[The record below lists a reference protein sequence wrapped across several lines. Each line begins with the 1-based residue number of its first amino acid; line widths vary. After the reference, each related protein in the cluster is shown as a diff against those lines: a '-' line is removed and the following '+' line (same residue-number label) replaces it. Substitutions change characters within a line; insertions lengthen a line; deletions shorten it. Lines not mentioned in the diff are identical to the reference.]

1 VAAIGEPEKST
12 TARRLRLAAGALVW
26 ERLWPA
32 LAPALAVIAL
42 FLVLALFDLPERLP
56 PWWQLALLVVLA
68 AALVMAL
75 FEGLREFR
83 LPRRLTAQRR
93 IERESGLQHRPLA
106 ALDDRIASGADDPE
120 SLALWQAHRARMAQ
134 AARGLRIGW
143 PKAGFARRD
152 PWALRALLVLLLV
165 LGAIDAGPDWAER
178 ISRSLTPPLQGGP
191 GMAAS
196 SLDIWLTPPDYTG
209 LPPQLLPAGEAKAP
223 IPVPAGSVVLA
234 QVHGSGAV
242 PRLAVGDRN
251 RDFDRIDGSDFK
263 AQATLTKSGALAVSQ
278 GGTVLGS
285 WPIVIVPDQPPTV
298 ALIGSPRQTEHGAMR
313 LEYRASDDYGVE
325 GVKANLVLVDNP
337 AADPLVLDLALPGL
351 HEKEAHGVG
360 YNDLT
365 AHPWAGLPVR
375 LRLEARDALGQT
387 GGSATVT
394 YTLPE
399 RIFHNPVARA
409 IVEQRKELTVHP
421 EDRDTV
427 AEALSDLSLR
437 PARYDGDIVVFLAL
451 RMAQARLEINRDPET
466 VPAVQKLLWQTALR
480 IEDGRAP
487 LMQQG
492 LRQAMQALQDA
503 LARNAPQSEIDRL
516 TDQVRQAMNR
526 YLQALMEQAQRQGM
540 QNLQKIDP
548 SQNAVT
554 QRDLQQMLDRAQKLA
569 QTGARDAARDLLN
582 QLQEMLENMQ
592 MGRMGAMQNDAQ
604 RMMGAMQKMMQRQ
617 QQLLDQ
623 SFRDSRAGRRE
634 EQGAAQNQEALRKML
649 GEMMRRL
656 GENGDIPQALQRAE
670 RAMRGAAGALNQGR
684 PGDAIKPQTEA
695 LDQLQQGARRMGE
708 QMMGRKNGNGSNDYG
723 EPGDDAAPRQAQ
735 RDPFGRSR
743 PYDEG
748 NGWVDDGGPMRRGT
762 GPDID
767 TSFRRAK
774 TILDELRRRAGER
787 ARPEIERDYIDRLL
801 KEF

>member
-1 VAAIGEPEKST
+1 M
-12 TARRLRLAAGALVW
+12 ARRLWLAAGVLLW

-32 LAPALAVIAL
+32 LAPALGVVAV
-42 FLVLALFDLPERLP
+42 FLILALFDLPERLP
-56 PWWQLALLVVLA
+56 PWLQLAVLIVLA
-68 AALVMAL
+68 ALVLAALVD
-75 FEGLREFR
+75 GLRRFR
-83 LPRRLTAQRR
+83 LPRRASAQRR
-93 IERESGLQHRPLA
+93 IERESGLEHRPLA
-106 ALDDRIASGADDPE
+106 ALDDRLASGADDPE

-134 AARGLRIGW
+134 ATRGLRIGW
-143 PKAGFARRD
+143 PKAGFSRRD

-178 ISRSLTPPLQGGP
+178 IGRSLTPPLQGGP
-191 GMAAS
+191 GVAAA
-196 SLDIWLTPPDYTG
+196 SLDIWVTPPDYTG
-209 LPPQLLPAGEAKAP
+209 LPPQLLPAGATKTP
-223 IPVPAGSVVLA
+223 MPVPTGSVVLA
-234 QVHGSGAV
+234 QVHGRGAV
-242 PRLAVGDRN
+242 PRLAFGDRN
-251 RDFDRIDGSDFK
+251 RDFDRIDDSNFK
-263 AQATLTKSGALAVSQ
+263 AQATLTKSGSLAVWQ
-278 GGTVLGS
+278 GGTALGS
-285 WPIVIVPDQPPTV
+285 WPIAIVPDLPPTV
-298 ALIGSPRQTEHGAMR
+298 ALVGAPHQTEHGALR
-313 LEYRASDDYGVE
+313 LEYRATDDYGVE
-325 GVKANLVLVDNP
+325 GVKATLVLVDNP
-337 AADPLVLDLALPGL
+337 AATPLALDLALPGL
-351 HEKEAHGVG
+351 HEKDAHGVG

-365 AHPWAGLPVR
+365 SNPWAGLPVK

-387 GGSATVT
+387 GDSATVT

-399 RIFHNPVARA
+399 RLFHNPVARA
-409 IVEQRKELTVHP
+409 IVEQRKELTIHP
-421 EDRDTV
+421 EDRDTI
-427 AEALSDLSLR
+427 AETLSDLSLR
-437 PARYDGDIVVFLAL
+437 PGRYDGDIVVFLAL
-451 RMAQARLEINRDPET
+451 RMAEARLQLNRDPET
-466 VPAVQKLLWQTALR
+466 IPAVQKLLWQTALR

-516 TDQVRQAMNR
+516 TDQLRQAMNR
-526 YLQALMEQAQRQGM
+526 YLQALMQNAQRQGAP
-540 QNLQKIDP
+540 NLQQIDP
-548 SQNAVT
+548 SQNAMT

-592 MGRMGAMQNDAQ
+592 LGRMGAMPNGAQ

-634 EQGAAQNQEALRKML
+634 EQGAAQSQEALRKAL

-656 GENGDIPQALQRAE
+656 GENGEIPQTLQRAE
-670 RAMRGAAGALNQGR
+670 RAMRGASGALGQGR

-708 QMMGRKNGNGSNDYG
+708 QMMGRKNGNGANDYG
-723 EPGDDAAPRQAQ
+723 EPGDDAAPRQAR

-762 GPDID
+762 GPDVD